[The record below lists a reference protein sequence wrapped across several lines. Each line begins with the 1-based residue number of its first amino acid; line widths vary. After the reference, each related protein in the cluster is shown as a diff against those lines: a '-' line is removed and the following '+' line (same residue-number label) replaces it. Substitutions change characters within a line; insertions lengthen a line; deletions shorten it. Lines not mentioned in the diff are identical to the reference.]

1 MFFEKS
7 LVKLL
12 GGGGPELRVFV
23 LPAFPLRIPCPADVY
38 PLRRHAFAL
47 PKTQRYCYVVTFV
60 NRVKVSNHFFCP

>member
-12 GGGGPELRVFV
+12 GGGGGGPELLVFG

-47 PKTQRYCYVVTFV
+47 PKTQRY
-60 NRVKVSNHFFCP
+60 

>member
-47 PKTQRYCYVVTFV
+47 PKTQRY
-60 NRVKVSNHFFCP
+60 